1 MKDKIYVLHIV
12 ENLKIGGLERAIA
25 TIATGLDK
33 NKFSVKV
40 WCLVKGGEI
49 FEELK
54 DKGVDVEILGMDSHR
69 DVLFFLRLCKK
80 LRKDKI
86 HILHTHGCTATTLGR
101 LAGIFAR
108 TPVIL
113 SHMHSTYWT
122 YTRKQLL
129 IEKSLSFF
137 TDKIIC
143 CSQAVADFAVDR
155 EKISPDRLTVIFNGT
170 DVEKFEGNDP
180 DKISDKKEFLIG
192 CVASF
197 FPHKGHRYLL
207 EAARY
212 IIDNFPNGVKFIL
225 VGRGILKEELKKYA
239 ETLGISSYVVF
250 KEPVL
255 DISNLLSS
263 FDLMVLPSSER
274 EGLGLAIIEAMA
286 AGKPVVATSIGG
298 VPEVIEDGKN
308 GLLVPPG
315 DSSSLAEAMLSVLE
329 NREKAKEMG
338 RKGREV
344 VKEKFSARVMLKKIA
359 NLYQSLI
366 RAKFEESKI

>member
-1 MKDKIYVLHIV
+1 MINVVHLV
-12 ENLKIGGLERAIA
+12 EDLKIGGLERVIA
-25 TIATGLDK
+25 SIATGLDR
-33 NKFSVKV
+33 NKFSIKV
-40 WCLVKGGEI
+40 WCLVRGGEI

-54 DKGVDVEILGMDSHR
+54 DKGVDVEISGMRSHR
-69 DVLFFLRLCKK
+69 DVLFFLRLCRK
-80 LRKDKI
+80 LRKNKI
-86 HILHTHGCTATTLGR
+86 HILHTHGCTATTMGR

-113 SHMHSTYWT
+113 SHMHTTYRT

-155 EKISPDRLTVIFNGT
+155 EKISPDRLIVIHNGA
-170 DVEKFEGNDP
+170 DVEKFEGNNP
-180 DKISDKKEFLIG
+180 DKMPDKKDFLVG

-212 IIDNFPNGVKFIL
+212 VIDNFPNGVKFIL

-239 ETLGISSYVVF
+239 EILGISAYVVF

-255 DISNLLSS
+255 DISNLLSL
-263 FDLMVLPSSER
+263 FDLVVLPSSER

-286 AGKPVVATSIGG
+286 AGKPVVGTSIGG
-298 VPEVIEDGKN
+298 IPEVIEDGKN

-315 DSSSLAEAMLSVLE
+315 DARSLAKAILFIL
-329 NREKAKEMG
+329 NNKEKAGQMG
-338 RKGREV
+338 EKGKAIF
-344 VKEKFSARVMLKKIA
+344 KEKLSARAMLKKTE
-359 NLYQSLI
+359 NLYQGLI
-366 RAKFEESKI
+366 RDKLEKSKI